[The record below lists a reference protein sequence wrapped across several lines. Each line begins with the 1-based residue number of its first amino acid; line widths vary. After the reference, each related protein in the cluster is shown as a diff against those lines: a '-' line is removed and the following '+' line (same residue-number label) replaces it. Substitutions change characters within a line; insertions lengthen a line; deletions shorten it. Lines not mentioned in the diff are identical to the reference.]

1 MKTVVFILPLFA
13 EAFISSRPQE
23 SAFIH
28 NMRQTVSQP
37 GEVACPNAHVHI
49 ELDVLLVAFLP
60 ENVAAI
66 TGALEY
72 GRLAAQVSSTFA
84 DLHFDGCGILCLS

>member
-72 GRLAAQVSSTFA
+72 GKTGSSGKQYFR
-84 DLHFDGCGILCLS
+84 